1 MASRPVYSTRFLA
14 SPAPDFPPTY
24 TVPTGFVAVVRDV
37 VVYCAPGEGGDHC
50 TVLLVDPPCIIFDA
64 GSLTAGQSVHQ
75 ELRQVLNPGEQLTV
89 DSGLSEPS
97 SVLVSGYLLTTP

>member
-1 MASRPVYSTRFLA
+1 MARAVYSTRFLA

-24 TVPTGFVAVVRDV
+24 TVPAGYVAVVRDIEI
-37 VVYCAPGEGGDHC
+37 YCAPGEGGDHC

-64 GSLTAGQSVHQ
+64 GSLTAGQTVHWGG
-75 ELRQVLNPGEQLTV
+75 RQVLNAGESLTV

-97 SVLVSGYLLTTP
+97 SVLISGYLLTLD